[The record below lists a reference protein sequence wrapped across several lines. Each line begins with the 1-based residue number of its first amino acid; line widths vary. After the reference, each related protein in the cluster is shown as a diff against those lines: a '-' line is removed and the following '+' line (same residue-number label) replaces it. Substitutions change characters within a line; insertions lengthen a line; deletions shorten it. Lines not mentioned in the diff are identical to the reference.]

1 MEHKIQLYTIQ
12 NNTNQLIP
20 YFDKGIQAGFP
31 SPAAD
36 YMELAIDLN
45 ETLIKNPSSTF
56 IGRITG
62 DSMKDIGIF
71 DGSLAIVDKSLR
83 VENNSLVVAWI
94 HGGFTLKQIRNESG
108 NTYLMAFNRN
118 FKPILIDE
126 ANQGSIW
133 VKVTYIINKAL

>member
-12 NNTNQLIP
+12 NKTNQLIP

-62 DSMKDIGIF
+62 ESMKDIGIF

-94 HGGFTLKQIRNESG
+94 DGGFTLKQIRKESG
-108 NTYLMAFNRN
+108 STYLMAFNRN
-118 FKPILIDE
+118 FKPVLIDE

-133 VKVTYIINKAL
+133 GKVTYIINKAL